1 MSCLFLETASRLHS
15 VHACAGKVEEFVAPE
30 SMSYKLEV
38 WGASGGSGTGHAGKG
53 GYSYGFLAYDKS
65 DSVFVCV
72 GAYPYSNGYT
82 GNGGYNGGGS
92 GQDPG
97 GGASSICIT
106 NYGELK
112 NYYTHQSDVLI
123 VAGGGGGEERM
134 EGGYGGGL
142 IGGSSGTKDWS
153 NVGFNVSVI
162 SQGGSQTKGGIGG
175 LAGGYEGYEGSFG
188 KGGDG
193 IDVKGVF
200 HDRGAGGGGGWYGG
214 GGVAYFGG
222 GGGGSGY
229 IGTAVTNGQTIAGNK
244 SFPSPTGGAET
255 GHTGSGWAKISMR

>member
-1 MSCLFLETASRLHS
+1 
-15 VHACAGKVEEFVAPE
+15 
-30 SMSYKLEV
+30 MSYKLEV

-153 NVGFNVSVI
+153 NEGYNVSVI

-175 LAGGYEGYEGSFG
+175 VAEGYAGYEGSFG

-200 HDRGAGGGGGWYGG
+200 HDWGAGGGGGWYGG
-214 GGVAYFGG
+214 GGVAFFG
-222 GGGGSGY
+222 
-229 IGTAVTNGQTIAGNK
+229 
-244 SFPSPTGGAET
+244 GGAET